1 MLRFHSR
8 NMLEEHDGQHTL
20 VTLRVLGSPG
30 SPHTADGSWNSRKSV
45 LTDVYPPLPR
55 AITTNLRLTPEYY
68 VTWVTRKGI
77 DSSWACEPACALGW
91 KSFQSICKKD
101 AQNL

>member
-20 VTLRVLGSPG
+20 VALRVLGIPG
-30 SPHTADGSWNSRKSV
+30 SPHTADGSWSSRKSV
-45 LTDVYPPLPR
+45 FTASPLPR
-55 AITTNLRLTPEYY
+55 AITINLRLTPEYY

-77 DSSWACEPACALGW
+77 DSSWACDPACASGW

-101 AQNL
+101 APNL